1 MSKKHTN
8 SLLAAGVEIGIETA
22 GKNAEVSN
30 LQTGEKENH
39 SVAGDEKKK
48 AEFEELIKGKYKK
61 EFAERVKKIIDRRFK
76 EVKKVNENTQMYT
89 AEDKENLIRRLIAEN
104 QYLRKLQA
112 EEAHNRSA
120 ESKASKL
127 KAEAEETKKVY
138 PDFDFKAQLE
148 NEQFVKLLKAGIG
161 VRKAYEATNI
171 DAILANNEK
180 NTEKMVVDSI
190 RSKGVR
196 PIENGSDTTGGI
208 VLEKNISKLT
218 KKERKELA
226 NRAAMGETIRF

>member
-8 SLLAAGVEIGIETA
+8 SLPAAEAEIGIENVGT
-22 GKNAEVSN
+22 KAEIDN
-30 LQTGEKENH
+30 LQTGEKEEH
-39 SVAGDEKKK
+39 SGAGDEKKK

-61 EFAERVKKIIDRRFK
+61 EFAQRVKQIIDRRFK
-76 EVKKVNENTQMYT
+76 EVKKVNENKQNYT

-104 QYLRKLQA
+104 QYLRKIQA
-112 EEAHNRSA
+112 EEAQNRSA

-127 KAEAEETKKVY
+127 REEAEETKKVY
-138 PDFDFKAQLE
+138 PDFDFKTQLE
-148 NEQFVKLLKAGIG
+148 NEQFVNLLKAGLG
-161 VRKAYEATNI
+161 VKKAYEASNI

-190 RSKGVR
+190 RSKGAR
-196 PIENGSDTTGGI
+196 PVENGSDTTGGI

-218 KKERKELA
+218 KKERRELA

>member
-1 MSKKHTN
+1 MSKKHTS
-8 SLLAAGVEIGIETA
+8 SLPAAEAEVSIEKA
-22 GKNAEVSN
+22 GKAEVSN
-30 LQTGEKENH
+30 LQTGENY
-39 SVAGDEKKK
+39 SDAGDEKRK

-89 AEDKENLIRRLIAEN
+89 AEDKENLIRRLVAEN
-104 QYLRKLQA
+104 QYLRRMQA
-112 EEAHNRSA
+112 EEAQNRSA
-120 ESKASKL
+120 QDKASKL

-138 PDFDFKAQLE
+138 PDFDLKAQLE
-148 NEQFVKLLKAGIG
+148 NEQFVNLLKAGLG
-161 VRKAYEATNI
+161 VKKAYEAANI
-171 DAILANNEK
+171 DTILANNEK